1 MKKQIVLLC
10 CSLSFLGS
18 AQNRYSNEKLD
29 NNLSYST
36 NYCGLIDSIR
46 EDEENAKPKKQVN
59 YGFSINQ
66 SLTRYGLPTAV
77 LFTLHYKKH
86 QFDLGPQF
94 RLGKSINEF
103 QKNIGAEFNYRF
115 YVTGDTNRFSS
126 YVLFNA
132 DYFYQFKKENT
143 ILISSDPNLNGQ
155 KSIRTTK
162 YQDVEFNV
170 GYGIKLKLVGGLYI
184 GSNIGVGFY
193 KENSSFENMVQENS
207 TKYKSHETSIGF
219 IGTVLMGYKF

>member
-1 MKKQIVLLC
+1 MKIYFILFC
-10 CSLSFLGS
+10 SSLSFFGT
-18 AQNRYSNEKLD
+18 AQNLETNDKLNQFRSNSFNCQPVE
-29 NNLSYST
+29 
-36 NYCGLIDSIR
+36 DSIGKPR
-46 EDEENAKPKKQVN
+46 ENDTEYNKIR
-59 YGFSINQ
+59 YGVSINQ
-66 SLTRYGLPTAV
+66 SITRYGLPTAV

-86 QFDLGPQF
+86 QFDIGPQF

-103 QKNIGAEFNYRF
+103 QKNIGGEFNYRF

-143 ILISSDPNLNGQ
+143 IFISSDPNLNGQ
-155 KSIRTTK
+155 KSVRTTK
-162 YQDVEFNV
+162 YHDVEFNV
-170 GYGIKLKLVGGLYI
+170 GYGIKFKLVGGVYL
-184 GSNIGVGFY
+184 GANIGVGFY
-193 KENSSFENMVQENS
+193 KENSSFENMVLES